1 MRATQENI
9 LTYLSEI
16 KEQLSYEGITTLALF
31 GSFARNEQGVY
42 SDIDIAIA
50 KAPDYLEQHSAYSY
64 FEHMD
69 QLKTLIRQKFHRN
82 SDIFDLDSN
91 SPFKESITKELLHV

>member
-9 LTYLSEI
+9 LLFLHDI
-16 KEQLSYEGITTLALF
+16 KAEFSKEGITTLALF
-31 GSFARNEQGVY
+31 GSFARNEQNVY

-50 KAPDYLEQHSAYSY
+50 KAPDYHKAHGAYGY
-64 FEHMD
+64 FDHVER
-69 QLKTLIRQKFHRN
+69 LKTLIHQQFHRN

-91 SPFKESITKELLHV
+91 SPFKENITKELLYV